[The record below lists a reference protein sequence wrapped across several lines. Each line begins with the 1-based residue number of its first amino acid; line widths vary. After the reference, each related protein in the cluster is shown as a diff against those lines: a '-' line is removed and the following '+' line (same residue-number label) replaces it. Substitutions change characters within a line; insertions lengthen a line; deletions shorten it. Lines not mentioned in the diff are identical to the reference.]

1 MRRKKLWR
9 MLSIGLCSVMLLS
22 SFSVYADTYDS
33 SESSEVGGIETPGGA
48 DLEELFK
55 DNSTGDDANSQSE
68 ENNNNLSEEGETATS
83 KEDAS
88 SQSEENNNLS
98 EEGETATSEEASS
111 MPPDVESITADNTG
125 EQSVGGVTE
134 TSDSESSEGDSSSG
148 STDANVSSENETEL
162 EYFPNGVTI
171 DLSREHIDVP
181 DGAVMWGS
189 DGIATLGLNESTRLP
204 VTHSRFDWFAWS
216 LTSPGTRDEPGT
228 GMGIK
233 YIQGDPG
240 SVDAEGNYRLAYCL
254 NMFKDS
260 PGLDNGA
267 SHNMDFT
274 GWTNRKIAYVLF
286 YGPLY
291 WGETARWAP
300 YSTGNWKFDYWV
312 TQMAVHI
319 LNGEITYDALWG
331 SMFGKTT
338 VGGASYND
346 KVLVM
351 DKLRTIIND
360 ANNMDNYSAFDSD
373 YWINFSKAVFNCS
386 APASD
391 TGFWYDSGS
400 NSYVLNGSFSPTLT
414 MKGQDWHHR
423 ASYMAV
429 NTNVGYIN
437 HWGSTT
443 MHQFA
448 LHIPKAEF
456 EQYQRT
462 GKSIRITVDLGVPR
476 RWGGAIYNLK
486 GNNKVQPIT
495 LLSFESGSDIASFHK
510 EFNYNIPKT
519 VGRIGVNKT
528 SGNTTITNGNGN
540 YSLKGAVYT
549 VYKNSGLTDVVGTIT
564 TDANG
569 NGWLNDIPLGTYYI
583 KETKASPGYNLDT
596 KTYTVEAA
604 P

>member
-1 MRRKKLWR
+1 MKRKKLWR
-9 MLSIGLCSVMLLS
+9 MLSVGLCSVMLLS

-33 SESSEVGGIETPGGA
+33 SESSEVGGVETPGGV
-48 DLEELFK
+48 DLNELFK
-55 DNSTGDDANSQSE
+55 DNSAGDSAVNQSE
-68 ENNNNLSEEGETATS
+68 ENTNDLPEVGNTTIPEEDVGSTPPADVEGGIAIAIPE
-83 KEDAS
+83 EDVGS
-88 SQSEENNNLS
+88 TQ
-98 EEGETATSEEASS
+98 
-111 MPPDVESITADNTG
+111 PDVEGSIADDTE
-125 EQSVGGVTE
+125 EQLEDSNTE
-134 TSDSESSEGDSSSG
+134 TSDSESNDGGSSSG
-148 STDANVSSENETEL
+148 STGSDVSSEEKETEL
-162 EYFPNGVTI
+162 EYFSNNVTI

-181 DGAVMWGS
+181 DGAIMCGS
-189 DGIATLGLNESTRLP
+189 NGIATAGLNESTILP

-216 LTSPGTRDEPGT
+216 LTNPGTPANPGT

-233 YIQGDPG
+233 YIQGDSD
-240 SVDAEGNYRLAYCL
+240 SVDAEGTWRLAYCL
-254 NMFKDS
+254 NMFKDT
-260 PGLDNGA
+260 PGLGNGA
-267 SHNMDFT
+267 SHNMNFT
-274 GWTNRKIAYVLF
+274 GWTKRKIAYALF

-319 LNGEITYDALWG
+319 LNGEITYDAVWN
-331 SMFGKTT
+331 SMFNKTT
-338 VGGASYND
+338 IGGASYND

-351 DKLRTIIND
+351 DRLKTIIND
-360 ANNMDNYSAFDSD
+360 ANNMDNYTAFDSD
-373 YWINFSKAVFNCS
+373 YWINFSKAVFDCS

-423 ASYMAV
+423 ASYMTV

-476 RWGGAIYNLK
+476 RWGGAIYNVK
-486 GNNKVQPIT
+486 GNNKIQPIT
-495 LLSFESGSDIASFHK
+495 LLSFDSGSDIASFHK

-528 SGNTTITNGNGN
+528 SGDTTVTNGNGN

-549 VYKNSGLTDVVGTIT
+549 VYKNSGLTDVAGTIT
-564 TDANG
+564 TDDNG
-569 NGWLNDIPLGTYYI
+569 NGWLNDIPSGTYYV

>member
-22 SFSVYADTYDS
+22 SFSVYADTYNTE
-33 SESSEVGGIETPGGA
+33 ESSEVGGIETPGGA

-55 DNSTGDDANSQSE
+55 DNSIADANNQ
-68 ENNNNLSEEGETATS
+68 L
-83 KEDAS
+83 K
-88 SQSEENNNLS
+88 ENNNLS
-98 EEGETATSEEASS
+98 EEVDTTIQEEDVSS
-111 MPPDVESITADNTG
+111 TPSDVESVTTDNTG
-125 EQSVGGVTE
+125 EQSVDGVTE
-134 TSDSESSEGDSSSG
+134 TRDSESIESDSSSV
-148 STDANVSSENETEL
+148 STGEDIPSKEDETEL
-162 EYFPNGVTI
+162 EYFPNDVTI

-189 DGIATLGLNESTRLP
+189 DGIQTFGLNESTRLP

-216 LTSPGTRDEPGT
+216 LTTSGTPAEPGT

-240 SVDAEGNYRLAYCL
+240 SVDAEGKYRLAYCL
-254 NMFKDS
+254 NIFKDS

-267 SHNMDFT
+267 SHSMDFT
-274 GWTNRKIAYVLF
+274 GWTNRKISYALF

-291 WGETARWAP
+291 WGETARWSP

-319 LNGEITYDALWG
+319 LNGEITYNAVWD
-331 SMFGKTT
+331 SMFKKTT

-346 KVLVM
+346 KILVM
-351 DKLRTIIND
+351 DRLRTVVND
-360 ANNMDNYSAFDSD
+360 ANNMSNYSAFDSD
-373 YWINFSKAVFNCS
+373 YWINFSKAEFNCS
-386 APASD
+386 APASNA
-391 TGFWYDSGS
+391 GFWYDSGS

-423 ASYMAV
+423 ASYMTV

-437 HWGSTT
+437 HWSSTT

-476 RWGGAIYNLK
+476 RWGGAVYNFK
-486 GNNKVQPIT
+486 GSNKVQPVT
-495 LLSFESGSDIASFHK
+495 LLSFESGNDIASFHK
-510 EFNYNIPKT
+510 EFNYNIPKN
-519 VGRIGVNKT
+519 VGRVGIIKT

-549 VYKNSGLTDVVGTIT
+549 VYSDSNLSKVVGTIT
-564 TDANG
+564 TDENG
-569 NGWLNDIPLGTYYI
+569 KGWLNDIPLGTYYI